1 VFKLNATR
9 FPYWKIFIHDRD
21 HRIKNDGG
29 TFGSSYSLESRTL
42 QSKNHTL
49 NSFLDIYKT
58 DANYVDAE
66 SARCDV
72 VSKRVLHMEMC
83 IEEYINTKIMCR
95 LPWQTSVTH
104 KEKCSTQNQYRHY
117 LQLYSEI
124 RLMSDANVPKNTG
137 CLPKCHRNEYRQTYS
152 YRYVG
157 HEETKDSFLQG
168 FYRYPGI
175 NNN

>member
-29 TFGSSYSLESRTL
+29 TFGSSYSLESKTS
-42 QSKNHTL
+42 QSINHTL
-49 NSFLDIYKT
+49 FTFIDIYKT

-66 SARCDV
+66 SAWCDV
-72 VSKRVLHMEMC
+72 ISKRVLHMEMC

-104 KEKCSTQNQYRHY
+104 KENCSTQNQYQHY
-117 LQLYSEI
+117 LQLYAEV

-137 CLPKCHRNEYRQTYS
+137 CLPKCHRNEYIQT
-152 YRYVG
+152 
-157 HEETKDSFLQG
+157 
-168 FYRYPGI
+168 
-175 NNN
+175 